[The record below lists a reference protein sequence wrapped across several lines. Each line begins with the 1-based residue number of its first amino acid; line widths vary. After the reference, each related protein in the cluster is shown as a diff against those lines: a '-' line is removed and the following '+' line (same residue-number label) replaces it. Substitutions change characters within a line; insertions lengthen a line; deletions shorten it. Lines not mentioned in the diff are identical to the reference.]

1 MKFIIF
7 LVLIILSPAY
17 TYSQYLDNV
26 NSQKYLFKNE
36 ISKANLNNKFI
47 REAKEANKKGQY
59 KKAVSILENFLL
71 TNNLKDDLSSDLRLE
86 IYLQLSYA
94 YKNLGL
100 LKKSE
105 YILKNLLEEYEESND
120 KDTPELS
127 NILNS
132 LGMVYL
138 NQEKFEKSEEL
149 FLKALI
155 INENFFGRDH
165 IDASGILINLGII
178 SMNNGKLIEAESL
191 LRRALEINTRELG
204 ENDPVVG
211 SNYGNL
217 GKLYFRKGL
226 FREAEES
233 LLKAKQIYED
243 AFGYEHPF
251 NIATLNELSL
261 LYSEQGLYNKAQDLI
276 SRALLIAENS
286 YDSNHPET
294 ALVLYNLGNL
304 LVQQGL
310 YVKAVA
316 IYGRALNIQLENFDS
331 NFDSMTANIIG
342 ALGDLNRRAKIY
354 DIAEDS
360 LLKSLEITENIY
372 GKNHQNTAVRLN
384 NLGVLYQDQNQYS
397 KAEYF
402 YKRALDISKERVSSN
417 DRTLGIRFNN
427 LARLYQDQG
436 FFDKSEPLLKEAL
449 KINKN
454 SYGKYHPKTK
464 ASLLA
469 LAFNNSSKGNHLDN
483 KEILFEA
490 LDIEINLIQRQAP
503 FLPLNERESF
513 LKSVTG
519 GGYSYDFS
527 YAFLSDFGKEL
538 ALVNTL
544 NKKGLLEEIERK
556 QFEVSKLSNSDKLLI
571 DQIKS
576 LTQLIS
582 SENIDKSTLKN
593 FLIKKENIERKLYSK
608 LPQLKPSFTNI
619 NQVAEV
625 IPKRS
630 VLLEFKKFYPYFGF
644 NTVNEG
650 KKEERYLCLVLN
662 SNGVVEVV
670 DLGVAKNIDLKIQ
683 EALSATEEG
692 LSNAQDLWVEIGDL
706 IIKPLNEN
714 IKNTKTL
721 FISPDSELNRIPFAA
736 IGSHK
741 YRDLLGEIFDIRI
754 LTTGRELINIANDS
768 KGIENNSLIVA
779 NPAFNLIKNNNEKNL
794 DKNIIEPNQKRSIDL
809 KKIKWESLPGTELE
823 GKAITRLIEGKLLT
837 KEKASVLN
845 IQNEPSPKVLHIA
858 SHSYFLPNK
867 KNTENPLLK
876 SGVVL
881 AGANEPNSNPF
892 DDGYLTALEVAK
904 LNLQNTELVV
914 ISGCESIQGDF
925 MTGEGVYGL
934 KRAIAVAGAS
944 SSLLSLWKV
953 SDQATAL
960 FMESYYKKLVRGDSR
975 AEALSSTQ
983 EEFKNHTNYSFRHP
997 YVWAAFQ
1004 LSGDWR
1010 PISF

>member
-7 LVLIILSPAY
+7 LVLIISHPAY
-17 TYSQYLDNV
+17 TYSQYLDNFNSHKYLLKNQISKV
-26 NSQKYLFKNE
+26 NSSNKT
-36 ISKANLNNKFI
+36 IS
-47 REAKEANKKGQY
+47 EAKEANKKGKY

-71 TNNLKDDLSSDLRLE
+71 NNNLKDDLSRNLRLE

-100 LKKSE
+100 FKKSE
-105 YILKNLLEEYEESND
+105 YILINLLEEYEESND
-120 KDTPELS
+120 IDTPELS

-138 NQEKFEKSEEL
+138 NQEKFEESEKL
-149 FLKALI
+149 FLRALA
-155 INENFFGRDH
+155 INENLFGKDH
-165 IDASGILINLGII
+165 IDASGILNNLGIL

-191 LRRALEINTRELG
+191 LRRALEINIRELG
-204 ENDPVVG
+204 EDDPTVG

-217 GKLYFRKGL
+217 GRLYLKEGL
-226 FREAEES
+226 FKKAEES
-233 LLKAKQIYED
+233 YLKTKQIYEQ
-243 AFGYEHPF
+243 AFGYEHPS
-251 NIATLNELSL
+251 NIAILTALSS
-261 LYSEQGLYNKAQDLI
+261 LYSEQGIYNKAQNLI

-286 YDSNHPET
+286 YDSKHPET

-304 LVQQGL
+304 LVDQGL
-310 YVKAVA
+310 YVKAVL
-316 IYGRALNIQLENFDS
+316 IYGRALNIQIENFDT
-331 NFDSMTANIIG
+331 NFNSISANIIG

-354 DIAEDS
+354 DIAEES
-360 LLKSLEITENIY
+360 LLKALEITENIY
-372 GKNHQNTAVRLN
+372 GKNHQNTAFRLN
-384 NLGVLYQDQNQYS
+384 NLGVLYKDQNQYS

-402 YKRALDISKERVSSN
+402 YKRALDISKRATSNERI
-417 DRTLGIRFNN
+417 LGTRLNN

-436 FFDKSEPLLKEAL
+436 LFDKSEPLLKEAL
-449 KINKN
+449 KIHQN
-454 SYGKYHPKTK
+454 SYGKYHIKTK
-464 ASLLA
+464 SSLLA
-469 LAFNNSSKGNHLDN
+469 LAYNNSSKGNHLDN
-483 KEILFEA
+483 EEILFEA
-490 LDIEINLIQRQAP
+490 LDIEINLIQSQAP
-503 FLPLNERESF
+503 FLPLNKRELF
-513 LKSVTG
+513 LNSVTG

-538 ALVNTL
+538 ALVNSL

-556 QFEVSKLSNSDKLLI
+556 QFQFSKLSNSDKLLI

-593 FLIKKENIERKLYSK
+593 YLIKKENLERKLYSK
-608 LPQLKPSFTNI
+608 LPQLKPTFTKI

-625 IPKRS
+625 IPERS

-644 NTVNEG
+644 DTVKAG
-650 KKEERYLCLVLN
+650 KKEERYLCLILN

-692 LSNAQDLWVEIGDL
+692 LSNAQDLWIEIGDL

-741 YRDLLGEIFDIRI
+741 NRDLLGEIFDIRI
-754 LTTGRELINIANDS
+754 LTTGRELINIANES
-768 KGIENNSLIVA
+768 KEIENNSLIVA
-779 NPAFNLIKNNNEKNL
+779 NPSFNLIKNNNEKNL
-794 DKNIIEPNQKRSIDL
+794 EKNIIEPKQKRSIDL
-809 KKIKWESLPGTELE
+809 KKIKWESLPGSELE
-823 GKAITRLIEGKLLT
+823 GKAIKKLIGGKLLT
-837 KEKASVLN
+837 QDKASALN
-845 IQNEPSPKVLHIA
+845 IQNEQSPKVLHIA
-858 SHSYFLPNK
+858 SHSYFLPNR
-867 KNTENPLLK
+867 NDTENPLLK
-876 SGVVL
+876 SGIVL
-881 AGANEPNSNPF
+881 AGANEPDSNPF
-892 DDGYLTALEVAK
+892 DDGYLTSLEVAK
-904 LNLQNTELVV
+904 LNLRNTELVV
-914 ISGCESIQGDF
+914 ISGCESIQGDY

-934 KRAIAVAGAS
+934 KRAITVAGGR

-953 SDQATAL
+953 SDLATSL
-960 FMESYYKKLVRGDSR
+960 FMESFYQKLIKGESR
-975 AEALSSTQ
+975 SDALASTQ
-983 EEFKNHTNYSFRHP
+983 EEFRNHENISYRHP
-997 YVWAAFQ
+997 FVWAAFQ